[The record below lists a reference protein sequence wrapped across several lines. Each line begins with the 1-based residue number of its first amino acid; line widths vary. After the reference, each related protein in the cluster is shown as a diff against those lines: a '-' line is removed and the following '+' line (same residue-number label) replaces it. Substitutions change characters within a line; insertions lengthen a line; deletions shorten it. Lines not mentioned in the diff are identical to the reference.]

1 MKISVETV
9 IDAPLDKVWE
19 CYVSPDHM
27 TKWNFASED
36 WHCPAAT
43 VDLRVGGEFSSRMEA
58 KDGSMGF
65 DFAGVYTNIQVGKLL
80 EYDFGDRTASIE
92 FYDRPEGV
100 KVIVTFDAESQN
112 PADMQRFGWQSI
124 LDNFKSYVSAA

>member
-65 DFAGVYTNIQVGKLL
+65 DFAGTYTNIQVGKLL
-80 EYDFGDRTASIE
+80 EYEFGDRTATIE
-92 FYDRPEGV
+92 FLDRPEGV
-100 KVIVTFDAESQN
+100 KVIVTFEAESQN
-112 PADMQRFGWQSI
+112 PAEMQRFGWQSI
-124 LDNFKSYVSAA
+124 LDNFRSYVSAA

>member
-43 VDLRVGGEFSSRMEA
+43 VYLRVGGEFSSRMEA

-65 DFAGVYTNIQVGKLL
+65 DFAGTYTKIQVGKLL
-80 EYDFGDRTASIE
+80 EYEFGDRTASIE
-92 FYDRPEGV
+92 FLDRPEGV
-100 KVIVTFDAESQN
+100 KVIVTFEAESQN
-112 PADMQRFGWQSI
+112 PAEMQRFGWQSI
-124 LDNFKSYVSAA
+124 LDNFRSYVSAA